1 MIHGLPFTN
10 LGDVND
16 VCIDDVGVV
25 CNNFGETEVFLD
37 DDNVGVFF

>member
-1 MIHGLPFTN
+1 MINGLPFTN

-25 CNNFGETEVFLD
+25 CDKLGETIDFFNE
-37 DDNVGVFF
+37 DNVNVFF